1 MLRCYSLT
9 KDLFK
14 LLLLLKVGVGACI
27 CVVRVCMGEGRVVE
41 INCQNGQ
48 HRIENT
54 KKDTKVTQKKSQ
66 RKI

>member
-1 MLRCYSLT
+1 MT

-14 LLLLLKVGVGACI
+14 LLLLLEVGVGACI
-27 CVVRVCMGEGRVVE
+27 CVVRVCMGGGRVVE

-54 KKDTKVTQKKSQ
+54 KKDTKVNKKKR
-66 RKI
+66 RKEKLDIFL